1 VTERFAKACEP
12 VAHGNCGQ
20 DVGGV
25 GALTAVGVAQALL
38 LAEHT
43 HGRKQTL
50 PSASSNEAGTN
61 VAQHRGVEAGVSAF
75 ERAASAA

>member
-1 VTERFAKACEP
+1 
-12 VAHGNCGQ
+12 
-20 DVGGV
+20 VGGV

-50 PSASSNEAGTN
+50 PSASSNEAGPN

-75 ERAASAA
+75 ERAVSAA